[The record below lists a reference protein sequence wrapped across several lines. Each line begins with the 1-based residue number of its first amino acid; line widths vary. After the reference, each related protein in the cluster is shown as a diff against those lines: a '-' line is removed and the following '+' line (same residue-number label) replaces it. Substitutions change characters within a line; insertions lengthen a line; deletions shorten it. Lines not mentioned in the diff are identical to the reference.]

1 MGSSRWMLRIT
12 WVDRVTNKEE
22 LTKKIQ
28 ILNTI
33 IYGNKSGSIWANVTK
48 KSDTQKS
55 RIRVISP

>member
-1 MGSSRWMLRIT
+1 MLRIT